1 MPTIHNRTRKY
12 MTFLTLKVTTNKQNE
27 ERKAA
32 QHRTE
37 EQDAFSHFSKT
48 FLDFPCPTKV
58 GRTDY
63 KNNNT
68 KKCQNCIPKIHR
80 RSSIFSLHFQ
90 VFIQLTLDLHRRV
103 FIEFSYLMIKWI
115 SAEFHRAR
123 NDSFGGH
130 CVENLLIFENNQP
143 SHVSDNGSQ
152 LEVFEVLY
160 LYIG

>member
-1 MPTIHNRTRKY
+1 

-68 KKCQNCIPKIHR
+68 KSVKIVSQKSIGGPQFLVYIFKCLY
-80 RSSIFSLHFQ
+80 SLHSTFTGESLLS
-90 VFIQLTLDLHRRV
+90 FLT
-103 FIEFSYLMIKWI
+103 
-115 SAEFHRAR
+115 
-123 NDSFGGH
+123 
-130 CVENLLIFENNQP
+130 
-143 SHVSDNGSQ
+143 
-152 LEVFEVLY
+152 
-160 LYIG
+160 